1 MTKNVRALL
10 GRLAAAFVVAILV
23 LAGNVLS
30 GSASP
35 VGALGVVPMAGG
47 TTATGG
53 SGLYRDQITWIQ
65 WGDTAG
71 ETVLASSTSTKTV
84 TSTRQFGGSTL
95 AVTCTI
101 SGLYHK
107 QNLESG
113 ANKQP
118 GTRKVSSLLR
128 HVLSC
133 ALYEG
138 LLRGLVD
145 PGDGGQFRWLGS
157 TVAEAFGVSGV
168 GGVEG
173 LLPLGADLGRGAEVH

>member
-1 MTKNVRALL
+1 MAQVLVR
-10 GRLAAAFVVAILV
+10 GVA
-23 LAGNVLS
+23 
-30 GSASP
+30 
-35 VGALGVVPMAGG
+35 
-47 TTATGG
+47 
-53 SGLYRDQITWIQ
+53 
-65 WGDTAG
+65 
-71 ETVLASSTSTKTV
+71 E
-84 TSTRQFGGSTL
+84 
-95 AVTCTI
+95 
-101 SGLYHK
+101 
-107 QNLESG
+107 
-113 ANKQP
+113 
-118 GTRKVSSLLR
+118 RKVSSLLR

>member
-1 MTKNVRALL
+1 MGTAHLL
-10 GRLAAAFVVAILV
+10 ELADTLLAHIATSSADPEGAMEAAGHSWGQGLPDPE
-23 LAGNVLS
+23 L
-30 GSASP
+30 P
-35 VGALGVVPMAGG
+35 EDGVVEAMAEHLAERGFG
-47 TTATGG
+47 TTCEA
-53 SGLYRDQITWIQ
+53 
-65 WGDTAG
+65 DTL
-71 ETVLASSTSTKTV
+71 TF
-84 TSTRQFGGSTL
+84 TRCPF
-95 AVTCTI
+95 
-101 SGLYHK
+101 
-107 QNLESG
+107 
-113 ANKQP
+113 
-118 GTRKVSSLLR
+118 RKVSSLLR